1 MTLKDL
7 LLEFDA
13 TDLDNVKVDDISMT
27 ELESLEK
34 VEKDPKI
41 LKKIDELKKIKNL
54 KMELQKVHNDGLNNI
69 MNDFKKARKK
79 DGLE

>member
-7 LLEFDA
+7 LLEFDS
-13 TDLDNVKVDDISMT
+13 TDLDKVSVDDISMS

-34 VEKDPKI
+34 VEKDPEI
-41 LKKIDELKKIKNL
+41 LKKIDELKKL
-54 KMELQKVHNDGLNNI
+54 KTMKTELKKVHNDNLNSV
-69 MNDFKKARKK
+69 MNDFKRARKK

>member
-1 MTLKDL
+1 MTLKEL
-7 LLEFDA
+7 LLEFDT
-13 TDLDNVKVDDISMT
+13 TDLDKVSVDDISMF

-41 LKKIDELKKIKNL
+41 LKKIDEIKRVKIAKERLTKTFDKLSETRKKRF
-54 KMELQKVHNDGLNNI
+54 EV
-69 MNDFKKARKK
+69 ARKK